1 VRRNSII
8 KYLRQQIDQERTL
21 NQCSKKLMNSQLGE
35 FSMVY
40 FDQFVEA
47 YKATNILAPE
57 ALEAFDH
64 FIPAL
69 NDFLVMFEDFTEETI
84 NDIKIHW
91 YGYSNAANGD
101 YIYAKSKHYN
111 KSAFSNVAINMDVE
125 DAEDYN
131 TDDGTCFGKVCC
143 FTHRATDLINMLFY
157 ASLY

>member
-1 VRRNSII
+1 MRRNSII

-47 YKATNILAPE
+47 YKATNTLVPE
-57 ALEAFDH
+57 ALAVFDH
-64 FIPAL
+64 
-69 NDFLVMFEDFTEETI
+69 FEDFTEETI
-84 NDIKIHW
+84 NDIKIHL